1 MAATYSSSIRWIEPA
16 SSGSLGL
23 ETMIV
28 SPVSRVTR

>member
-1 MAATYSSSIRWIEPA
+1 MAATYGSSIRWIDPA
-16 SSGSLGL
+16 GGSSLGL